1 MKRINTYLRAFSALI
16 LLLSASVESVAHA
29 DEKKVLMVVS
39 GFGVKQGEAA
49 PGYEFDEFAKA
60 YLVFKANGVVVDIAS
75 PKGGAVEADDYDAAK
90 PYNQKVLNDPA
101 IMAKLSNTLSTAYV
115 KANQYD
121 GIFIVGGK
129 GAMFDLPKDLALQ
142 KLIADIY
149 QNQGTVA
156 AVCHGPAAL
165 VDVKLD
171 DGSYLLANKVV
182 NGFTNEEE
190 RLFGKKWMST
200 FAFLLEDK
208 LIERGGKFQSSDIM
222 LNHVAV
228 DKGLITGQNPTSTSA
243 VATELVKTLGI
254 NPIKIEAYRDDKTL
268 ALVEKLLAGDGEA
281 AKTLRAD
288 PVMYH
293 IELVGMYGYY
303 YLNTADSE
311 KELHNALTLMK
322 IGQTKLNNPN
332 LYMRIAQT
340 QKKLGDNVAAS
351 ATLEKLLVSKPD
363 FKPAID
369 MLSTLSL

>member
-1 MKRINTYLRAFSALI
+1 
-16 LLLSASVESVAHA
+16 
-29 DEKKVLMVVS
+29 
-39 GFGVKQGEAA
+39 
-49 PGYEFDEFAKA
+49 
-60 YLVFKANGVVVDIAS
+60 
-75 PKGGAVEADDYDAAK
+75 
-90 PYNQKVLNDPA
+90 
-101 IMAKLSNTLSTAYV
+101 
-115 KANQYD
+115 
-121 GIFIVGGK
+121 
-129 GAMFDLPKDLALQ
+129 
-142 KLIADIY
+142 
-149 QNQGTVA
+149 
-156 AVCHGPAAL
+156 
-165 VDVKLD
+165 
-171 DGSYLLANKVV
+171 
-182 NGFTNEEE
+182 
-190 RLFGKKWMST
+190 
-200 FAFLLEDK
+200 
-208 LIERGGKFQSSDIM
+208 M